1 MATRADKQS
10 RWERVES
17 YWTVMT
23 ASRARGL
30 LPAGIDMAYLT
41 KIEADEH
48 VQLRGLV
55 QQLKFLES

>member
-1 MATRADKQS
+1 M
-10 RWERVES
+10 ES

-30 LPAGIDMAYLT
+30 LPAGMDMAYLT

-48 VQLRGLV
+48 IQLRGLV